1 MLTEKLQSISMRLQ
15 IICGKFEN
23 NAVDDFKQISRNSLI
38 ELFKD
43 TLMQIW
49 KSPYLFVIL

>member
-1 MLTEKLQSISMRLQ
+1 MRLQ

-23 NAVDDFKQISRNSLI
+23 NAVDDFKQISWNSLI

-43 TLMQIW
+43 TLMQI
-49 KSPYLFVIL
+49 